1 MRSKGLSRCRKR
13 CREGFGAIK
22 RTDLNVFTNSFAQMQ
37 GCFKYNFSTFSRSK
51 EEAKMVDWRLA
62 FLVSGAGYGI
72 NILVLI
78 IISLLIWLSNLA
90 IKSSKKTN

>member
-1 MRSKGLSRCRKR
+1 LTCEKDYIKLAKAKGFSVAQTFCGFTQKR
-13 CREGFGAIK
+13 
-22 RTDLNVFTNSFAQMQ
+22 RTVMINW
-37 GCFKYNFSTFSRSK
+37 K
-51 EEAKMVDWRLA
+51 LA

-90 IKSSKKTN
+90 IKRSKKNN

>member
-1 MRSKGLSRCRKR
+1 M
-13 CREGFGAIK
+13 I
-22 RTDLNVFTNSFAQMQ
+22 NW
-37 GCFKYNFSTFSRSK
+37 
-51 EEAKMVDWRLA
+51 KMA

-90 IKSSKKTN
+90 IKRKKK